1 MALRLIV
8 KVYFRLINLLIKG
21 RFRQFIMEYKMG
33 MRLMLSFTVWD
44 IGYLVNC
51 PFYKLRGLRE
61 RKIDKFIENENL

>member
-1 MALRLIV
+1 
-8 KVYFRLINLLIKG
+8 
-21 RFRQFIMEYKMG
+21 

-61 RKIDKFIENENL
+61 RKMDKFIKNENL